1 MSQESGVPNSVPV
14 SVPISEKLAGG
25 NGRTAEA
32 RAGDETTFLE
42 LRRKVQD
49 CELLSASAER
59 LLQKMRFNGRLSIVI
74 QNGQVVKSGYEEGY
88 FRRKNDLH
96 GWGGDLG

>member
-1 MSQESGVPNSVPV
+1 MSKNSGAAAPNSALVPV
-14 SVPISEKLAGG
+14 SVEAAAS
-25 NGRTAEA
+25 GRAA
-32 RAGDETTFLE
+32 DRAVDETTFLE

-49 CELLSASAER
+49 SELLSASTER
-59 LLQKMRFNGRLSIVI
+59 LLEKMRFNGRLSIVV

>member
-1 MSQESGVPNSVPV
+1 MSKNSGVAAPNSASIPF
-14 SVPISEKLAGG
+14 SVEAAA
-25 NGRTAEA
+25 NGRAA
-32 RAGDETTFLE
+32 DRAGDETTFLE

-49 CELLSASAER
+49 SELLSASTER
-59 LLQKMRFNGRLSIVI
+59 LLEKMRFNGRLSIVV

>member
-1 MSQESGVPNSVPV
+1 MSKNSGAAAPNSASIPF
-14 SVPISEKLAGG
+14 SV
-25 NGRTAEA
+25 EA
-32 RAGDETTFLE
+32 AADRAGDATTFLE

-49 CELLSASAER
+49 SELLSASTER
-59 LLQKMRFNGRLSIVI
+59 LLEKMRFNGRLSIVV

>member
-1 MSQESGVPNSVPV
+1 MSENSEISNSISALHPVP
-14 SVPISEKLAGG
+14 
-25 NGRTAEA
+25 GRTNRVSREA
-32 RAGDETTFLE
+32 DAIGDERTFLE

-49 CELLSASAER
+49 SELLSASTER

-96 GWGGDLG
+96 GWNGAPD